1 MYVRNL
7 RKPSANKN
15 VYKFVSLKNGC
26 TIMCEG
32 SLEYDCCYYL
42 EYSDDVVRY
51 QSQPKGYRFPCRG
64 KQHPYTPDFLVHKK
78 DGTSYLLEV
87 KPLSKT
93 FSSEFQDMFHQ
104 KQIMAS
110 ELGVPL
116 LLVTDRQIRNDVHLN
131 NLKLVHRYSGCIE
144 NSNHLE
150 SVWSAV
156 SQSSSICIKALSE
169 ILNLTIG
176 EVFASVLRLIG
187 LGKAKTKLDVLLD
200 ENSLIS
206 VA

>member
-7 RKPSANKN
+7 RKPSAKN
-15 VYKFVSLKNGC
+15 VYKFVSVKNDC
-26 TIMCEG
+26 TIMRES

-51 QSQPKGYRFPCRG
+51 QSQPKGYRFPYRG

-110 ELGVPL
+110 ELGIPL

-131 NLKLVHRYSGCIE
+131 NLKLVHRYSG
-144 NSNHLE
+144 LL
-150 SVWSAV
+150 
-156 SQSSSICIKALSE
+156 K
-169 ILNLTIG
+169 ILAIWK
-176 EVFASVLRLIG
+176 VFGQPLVNRHRSVLRRYQ
-187 LGKAKTKLDVLLD
+187 KY
-200 ENSLIS
+200 
-206 VA
+206 